1 MTVDDEFQPQDGAGE
16 FFAAVR
22 CVFCGAAHRLERAIE
37 REDECARCASPL
49 FPAERHRLEY
59 SGQRML
65 TRVAKQGTVEIYTA
79 WPQKEPLRAEMR
91 DLSLNGM
98 QLVAPARLA
107 QDQIVK
113 IVGDDCAGLGRVAH
127 CRRDGVAGERWL
139 IGVEFL
145 TLRFT
150 QHTGT
155 FVSLRV

>member
-1 MTVDDEFQPQDGAGE
+1 MTVDDQRQPGENADGYHG
-16 FFAAVR
+16 AVR
-22 CVFCGAAHRLERAIE
+22 CVFCGAAHRLDRSID
-37 REDECARCASPL
+37 RDDECARCASPL
-49 FPAERHRLEY
+49 YPAERHRLEF

-65 TRVAKQGTVEIYTA
+65 ARVAKHGAVELCTG
-79 WPQKEPLRAEMR
+79 WPQKEPLRTEMR

-113 IVGDDCAGLGRVAH
+113 IVGDDCTALGRVAH
-127 CRRDGVAGERWL
+127 CRREVGAVERWL
-139 IGVEFL
+139 IGIEFL

>member
-1 MTVDDEFQPQDGAGE
+1 MTVDDEFQPHDAAGE
-16 FFAAVR
+16 FSAAVR
-22 CVFCGAAHRLERAIE
+22 CVFCGAAHRLDRTID
-37 REDECARCASPL
+37 RDDECARCASPL
-49 FPAERHRLEY
+49 YPAERHRLEY

-65 TRVAKQGTVEIYTA
+65 ARVAKQGPVEIFTA
-79 WPQKEPLRAEMR
+79 WPQQEPLRGEMR

-113 IVGDDCAGLGRVAH
+113 ISGDDCTGLGRVAH
-127 CRRDGVAGERWL
+127 CRRDGVSSERWL

-145 TLRFT
+145 TLRFA

>member
-1 MTVDDEFQPQDGAGE
+1 MTVDDEFQPHDHAGE
-16 FFAAVR
+16 FSAAVR
-22 CVFCGAAHRLERAIE
+22 CIFCGAAHRLDRAID
-37 REDECARCASPL
+37 RDDECARCASPL
-49 FPAERHRLEY
+49 YPAERHRLEY

-65 TRVAKQGTVEIYTA
+65 ARVAKQGAVEVFTA
-79 WPQKEPLRAEMR
+79 WPQKAPLKAEMR

-107 QDQIVK
+107 QDQLVK
-113 IVGDDCAGLGRVAH
+113 IVGDDCIGLGRVAH
-127 CRRDGVAGERWL
+127 CGREPGAAERWL
-139 IGVEFL
+139 VGIEFL